1 MTAGVP
7 AAGLASCQAAA
18 GVAPAMPTSSR
29 IAMIRRPG
37 AVNPGCRI
45 QNSSSLAS
53 RTDVCEHSHGH
64 APWVKAST
72 RHVPSCTVVPARGS
86 GREGE
91 SMTDL
96 ENGSDLTG
104 RVALVTGA
112 SRLRGIGA
120 AICRALAARGA
131 DVAFSHWRQYDAAF
145 PWSGAPSEPGDL
157 ARELVMLGVRTAAI
171 ESDLGDVGA
180 EVRLLDEAEARL
192 GPISIL
198 INNAACSTNDG
209 FERLDAATIDAHY
222 AVNMRAAMLLAA
234 EFARRFA
241 AGDGGRIINIT
252 SGQGLGPMPDE
263 LAYGATKGAI
273 EAFTRSLAPA
283 VAVKGI
289 TVNAV
294 NPGPTDS
301 GWISPELRDVL
312 LPRFPM
318 GRLGL
323 PADAARLVAWLASP
337 DAGWVTGQ
345 VIHSEGGFNRG

>member
-1 MTAGVP
+1 MTSGVP

-18 GVAPAMPTSSR
+18 GGAPAMPANSR
-29 IAMIRRPG
+29 TAMIRRPG

-120 AICRALAARGA
+120 AICRALATHGA
-131 DVAFSHWRQYDAAF
+131 DVAFSHWRPYDVAF
-145 PWSGAPSEPGDL
+145 PWSGAPSEPEDL
-157 ARELVMLGVRTAAI
+157 AQELVTLGVRTAAI
-171 ESDLGDVGA
+171 ECDLSNPGA
-180 EVRLLDEAEARL
+180 EVWLLDESESHL

-198 INNAACSTNDG
+198 VNNAAYSTNDG
-209 FERLDAATIDAHY
+209 YERLDAATIDAHC
-222 AVNMRAAMLLAA
+222 AVNMRPPMLLAA
-234 EFARRFA
+234 EF
-241 AGDGGRIINIT
+241 
-252 SGQGLGPMPDE
+252 
-263 LAYGATKGAI
+263 
-273 EAFTRSLAPA
+273 
-283 VAVKGI
+283 
-289 TVNAV
+289 
-294 NPGPTDS
+294 
-301 GWISPELRDVL
+301 
-312 LPRFPM
+312 
-318 GRLGL
+318 
-323 PADAARLVAWLASP
+323 
-337 DAGWVTGQ
+337 
-345 VIHSEGGFNRG
+345 

>member
-1 MTAGVP
+1 MTTP
-7 AAGLASCQAAA
+7 
-18 GVAPAMPTSSR
+18 
-29 IAMIRRPG
+29 
-37 AVNPGCRI
+37 
-45 QNSSSLAS
+45 
-53 RTDVCEHSHGH
+53 
-64 APWVKAST
+64 
-72 RHVPSCTVVPARGS
+72 RH
-86 GREGE
+86 
-91 SMTDL
+91 
-96 ENGSDLTG
+96 GSDLTG
-104 RVALVTGA
+104 QVALVTGA
-112 SRLRGIGA
+112 SRRQGIGA

-131 DVAFSHWRQYDAAF
+131 DVAFSHWRPYDAAF
-145 PWSGAPSEPGDL
+145 PWSGAPSEPDDL
-157 ARELVMLGVRTAAI
+157 AREVTALGVQSVAI
-171 ESDLGDVGA
+171 ECDLSNPGA
-180 EVRLLDEAEARL
+180 EVRLLDETENRL

-198 INNAACSTNDG
+198 INNAAYSTNDG

-222 AVNMRAAMLLAA
+222 AVNMRAAMLLAV

-241 AGDGGRIINIT
+241 APSGGRIINLT

-301 GWISPELRDVL
+301 GWITPELRDVL
-312 LPRFPM
+312 LTRFPM
-318 GRLGL
+318 GRLGT
-323 PADAARLVAWLASP
+323 PEDAARLVVWLASS